1 MSLRVHFNVKYG
13 EVVLVQQDPSELGT
27 NEKRTFR
34 IGIYMANAVCAFCT
48 KRKDENGKTLYDLQ
62 GFFYDYQHVERLT
75 KKKIEMFYGKV
86 TKVKLNT
93 FWQSKYRA
101 DYNAIIKYF
110 TRMGVPV
117 TLYYKEIK
125 IKEPKRPKI
134 TIKAV

>member
-1 MSLRVHFNVKYG
+1 MSLRVYFNVKYG
-13 EVVLVQQDPSELGT
+13 EVVLVQKDPDELGT
-27 NEKRTFR
+27 NRTHTFR

-62 GFFYDYQHVERLT
+62 GFFGDYQHVARLT

-110 TRMGVPV
+110 TRIGVPV
-117 TLYYKEIK
+117 TLYYKEVK
-125 IKEPKRPKI
+125 IKQPKNNN
-134 TIKAV
+134 